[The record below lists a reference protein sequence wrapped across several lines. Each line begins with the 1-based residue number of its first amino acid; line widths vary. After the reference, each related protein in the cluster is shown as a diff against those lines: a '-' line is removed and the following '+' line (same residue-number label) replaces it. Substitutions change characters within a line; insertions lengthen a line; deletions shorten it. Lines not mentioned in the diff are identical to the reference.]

1 MGHHA
6 RLLENCRMDVD
17 TFLRLCTILRDGGY
31 IDDNPH
37 RHVSVEEAVCMFLV
51 VISHDQR
58 QRVIAERFQHS
69 LETINRNVRR
79 VIRAIVAL
87 GCTVIKRRNNDHI
100 HERISTNSKYFPWF
114 KVFNCVFFC

>member
-1 MGHHA
+1 MNLFEEEQQERIMRQPCRDSALMGRQWVQEILVGHHA

-58 QRVIAERFQHS
+58 QRVLAERFQHS
-69 LETINRNVRR
+69 L
-79 VIRAIVAL
+79 
-87 GCTVIKRRNNDHI
+87 
-100 HERISTNSKYFPWF
+100 
-114 KVFNCVFFC
+114 